1 MRSNGLAQQDRVHQ
15 RKNKRALILTKK
27 GNLSKAYKTLTQDG
41 LVDHDAIE
49 TLRKQHRRE
58 HMPILDLH
66 SSRTQDIQDHT
77 DWPKL
82 ISADAIYKHVRK
94 QKNGK
99 APDRHGMRPEILKC
113 LLDSPKIFDL
123 YHKHIL
129 EPITQ
134 HVLLHYEQH
143 SCIGAQ
149 MFAARKSDPTGPT
162 LELLLGLWPILIVIE
177 V

>member
-1 MRSNGLAQQDRVHQ
+1 MAF
-15 RKNKRALILTKK
+15 
-27 GNLSKAYKTLTQDG
+27 
-41 LVDHDAIE
+41 E
-49 TLRKQHRRE
+49 TLRKQHRSY
-58 HMPILDLH
+58 HMPRLELH
-66 SSRTQDIQDHT
+66 QSLTRDIQNKT
-77 DWPKL
+77 GWTKL
-82 ISADAIYKHVRK
+82 ISAGAIYKHLRK

-99 APDRHGMRPEILKC
+99 AANRHGMFQENLKC
-113 LLDSPKIFDL
+113 LIKSPQIFDL

-129 EPITQ
+129 EPITE
-134 HVLLHYEQH
+134 HFLLHYEQH